1 MEFEQL
7 LDGWNEELL
16 ESEGVLEII
25 LILLLLR
32 LLEESG
38 EENVSDI
45 KELLRPWLEL
55 GIPVPRVHLVNGD
68 VLQNV
73 VVVQLFDTV
82 AVFKNATN
90 QLRVSVPYVNIVSW
104 GLFNLIKKDNDH
116 ESIGDFNKLQ

>member
-68 VLQNV
+68 ALQNV
-73 VVVQLFDTV
+73 IVVQLFDTV

-104 GLFNLIKKDNDH
+104 GAF
-116 ESIGDFNKLQ
+116 

>member
-16 ESEGVLEII
+16 ESEGVLEVI

-32 LLEESG
+32 LLEESDD
-38 EENVSDI
+38 ENVSDI

-104 GLFNLIKKDNDH
+104 GAF
-116 ESIGDFNKLQ
+116 

>member
-16 ESEGVLEII
+16 ESEGVLEVI

-73 VVVQLFDTV
+73 VVVQLLDTV

-104 GLFNLIKKDNDH
+104 GAF
-116 ESIGDFNKLQ
+116 

>member
-16 ESEGVLEII
+16 ESEGVLEVI

-32 LLEESG
+32 LLEESDD
-38 EENVSDI
+38 ENVSDI

>member
-1 MEFEQL
+1 MEFEKL

-16 ESEGVLEII
+16 ESEGVLEVI

-38 EENVSDI
+38 GEDVSDI

-104 GLFNLIKKDNDH
+104 GAF
-116 ESIGDFNKLQ
+116 

>member
-16 ESEGVLEII
+16 ESEGVLEVI
-25 LILLLLR
+25 LILLLFR

-104 GLFNLIKKDNDH
+104 GAF
-116 ESIGDFNKLQ
+116 

>member
-16 ESEGVLEII
+16 ESEGVLEVI
-25 LILLLLR
+25 LILLLFR
-32 LLEESG
+32 FLEESE

-55 GIPVPRVHLVNGD
+55 GIPLPRVHLVNGD

-90 QLRVSVPYVNIVSW
+90 QLRVNVPYMNIVSW
-104 GLFNLIKKDNDH
+104 GAF
-116 ESIGDFNKLQ
+116 

>member
-7 LDGWNEELL
+7 LNGWNEELL
-16 ESEGVLEII
+16 EAEGVLEVI

-32 LLEESG
+32 LLEES
-38 EENVSDI
+38 EEESVSDI

-55 GIPVPRVHLVNGD
+55 GIPLPRVHLVNGD

-90 QLRVSVPYVNIVSW
+90 QLRVNVPYVNIVSW
-104 GLFNLIKKDNDH
+104 GAF
-116 ESIGDFNKLQ
+116 

>member
-7 LDGWNEELL
+7 LDGWNEELV

-55 GIPVPRVHLVNGD
+55 GIPLPRVHLVNGD

-104 GLFNLIKKDNDH
+104 GAF
-116 ESIGDFNKLQ
+116 

>member
-7 LDGWNEELL
+7 LNGWNEELL
-16 ESEGVLEII
+16 ETEGILEVV

-32 LLEESG
+32 LLEES
-38 EENVSDI
+38 EEESASEI

-55 GIPVPRVHLVNGD
+55 GIPLPRVHLVNGD

-104 GLFNLIKKDNDH
+104 GAF
-116 ESIGDFNKLQ
+116 

>member
-1 MEFEQL
+1 MEFDQL
-7 LDGWNEELL
+7 LNGWNEELL
-16 ESEGVLEII
+16 EAEGVLEVI

-38 EENVSDI
+38 EESVSDI

-90 QLRVSVPYVNIVSW
+90 QLRVNVPYVNIVSW
-104 GLFNLIKKDNDH
+104 GAF
-116 ESIGDFNKLQ
+116 

>member
-7 LDGWNEELL
+7 LNGWNEELI
-16 ESEGVLEII
+16 EAEGVFEVI

-32 LLEESG
+32 LLEES
-38 EENVSDI
+38 EKESVSDI

-55 GIPVPRVHLVNGD
+55 GIPLPRVHLVNGD

-90 QLRVSVPYVNIVSW
+90 QLRVNVPYVNIVSW
-104 GLFNLIKKDNDH
+104 GAF
-116 ESIGDFNKLQ
+116 

>member
-7 LDGWNEELL
+7 LSGWKEELI
-16 ESEGVLEII
+16 EAEGVLEVM

-32 LLEESG
+32 LLEGSEEESAS
-38 EENVSDI
+38 EI
-45 KELLRPWLEL
+45 KELLRSWLEL

-73 VVVQLFDTV
+73 IVVQLFDSV

-104 GLFNLIKKDNDH
+104 GAF
-116 ESIGDFNKLQ
+116 

>member
-7 LDGWNEELL
+7 LEGWNEELL
-16 ESEGVLEII
+16 ESEGVLEVI

-104 GLFNLIKKDNDH
+104 GAF
-116 ESIGDFNKLQ
+116 

>member
-1 MEFEQL
+1 MEFEKL

-16 ESEGVLEII
+16 ESEGVLEVI

-73 VVVQLFDTV
+73 VVMQLFDTV

-104 GLFNLIKKDNDH
+104 GAF
-116 ESIGDFNKLQ
+116 

>member
-7 LDGWNEELL
+7 LDGWNEELV

-104 GLFNLIKKDNDH
+104 GAF
-116 ESIGDFNKLQ
+116 

>member
-7 LDGWNEELL
+7 LDGWNDELL
-16 ESEGVLEII
+16 ESEGVLEVI

-104 GLFNLIKKDNDH
+104 GAF
-116 ESIGDFNKLQ
+116 

>member
-1 MEFEQL
+1 MGFDQIL
-7 LDGWNEELL
+7 NGWNEELL
-16 ESEGVLEII
+16 EAEGVLEII

-32 LLEESG
+32 LLEESD
-38 EENVSDI
+38 EESVSDI

-104 GLFNLIKKDNDH
+104 GAF
-116 ESIGDFNKLQ
+116 

>member
-16 ESEGVLEII
+16 ESEGVLEVI

-32 LLEESG
+32 LLEESEG
-38 EENVSDI
+38 ENVSDI

-104 GLFNLIKKDNDH
+104 GAF
-116 ESIGDFNKLQ
+116 

>member
-16 ESEGVLEII
+16 ESEGVLEVI
-25 LILLLLR
+25 LILLLLH

-104 GLFNLIKKDNDH
+104 GAF
-116 ESIGDFNKLQ
+116 

>member
-16 ESEGVLEII
+16 ESEGVLEVI

-73 VVVQLFDTV
+73 VVVHLFDTV

-104 GLFNLIKKDNDH
+104 GAF
-116 ESIGDFNKLQ
+116 

>member
-16 ESEGVLEII
+16 ESEGVLEVI

-82 AVFKNATN
+82 TVFKNATN

-104 GLFNLIKKDNDH
+104 GAF
-116 ESIGDFNKLQ
+116 

>member
-16 ESEGVLEII
+16 ESEGVLEVI

-73 VVVQLFDTV
+73 VVVQLFDTI

-104 GLFNLIKKDNDH
+104 GAF
-116 ESIGDFNKLQ
+116 

>member
-7 LDGWNEELL
+7 LDGWNEDLL
-16 ESEGVLEII
+16 ESEGVLEVI

-32 LLEESG
+32 LLEES
-38 EENVSDI
+38 EEVNVSDI

-104 GLFNLIKKDNDH
+104 GAF
-116 ESIGDFNKLQ
+116 